1 MENFS
6 KMYRYKMFNNMIA
19 ISISKCKYF
28 IIFKRIS
35 ILKVE
40 FVKKSYKVT
49 IVTIFYIAL
58 LGIQSF

>member
-1 MENFS
+1 
-6 KMYRYKMFNNMIA
+6 MIA